1 MQMIHAYDRNYLEKA
16 KITMAYMLDYV
27 VYDLHYDIGEFF
39 QLFIETG
46 MARRFEKGDSRTIA
60 GCSGIELAR
69 EVLEKSGRFATA
81 EEPRYVANR
90 SREYWTGYVLAYYQ
104 WLSGKSFAEITAQVS
119 VEQIRELYS
128 PYHEMDIR
136 QFVER
141 MDELCQKAQPETR
154 LKVRRVESGLSQREL
169 AESAGV
175 PLRTL
180 QEYEQGRK
188 DISKAQVAYLIML
201 AKALCCDVEDLVE

>member
-1 MQMIHAYDRNYLEKA
+1 M
-16 KITMAYMLDYV
+16 
-27 VYDLHYDIGEFF
+27 
-39 QLFIETG
+39 
-46 MARRFEKGDSRTIA
+46 
-60 GCSGIELAR
+60 
-69 EVLEKSGRFATA
+69 
-81 EEPRYVANR
+81 
-90 SREYWTGYVLAYYQ
+90 AYYQ
-104 WLSGKSFAEITAQVS
+104 WETSLSFLEILES
-119 VEQIRELYS
+119 VPLDDIIRMYS

-136 QFVER
+136 QFAER

-169 AESAGV
+169 AESTGV

-201 AKALCCDVEDLVE
+201 AKALCCEVEDLVE

>member
-1 MQMIHAYDRNYLEKA
+1 MIRAYDRNYLEKA
-16 KITMAYMLDYV
+16 KTTMAHMLDYV
-27 VYDLHYDIGEFF
+27 VYDLHYDMGEFF

-46 MARRFEKGDSRTIA
+46 MARRFEKGDSHTIA

-69 EVLEKSGRFATA
+69 EVLEKSGRFSAT

-104 WLSGKSFAEITAQVS
+104 WYSGKSFAEITTQVS

-136 QFVER
+136 QFAER
-141 MDELCQKAQPETR
+141 MDELCQKAQPETK

-169 AESAGV
+169 AEITGV
-175 PLRTL
+175 TLRTL
-180 QEYEQGRK
+180 QEYEQERK

>member
-1 MQMIHAYDRNYLEKA
+1 MIHAYDKNYLEKA
-16 KITMAYMLDYV
+16 KTTMAHMLDYV
-27 VYDLHYDIGEFF
+27 VYDLHYDMGDFF
-39 QLFIETG
+39 QLFIESG

-60 GCSGIELAR
+60 GHSGVELAR
-69 EVLEKSGRFATA
+69 EVLERSGQTSVM
-81 EEPRYVANR
+81 EEPRYAANR

-104 WLSGKSFAEITAQVS
+104 WYSGKSFAEITAQVS

-136 QFVER
+136 QFAER

-169 AESAGV
+169 AESTGV

-188 DISKAQVAYLIML
+188 DISKAQVTYLIML
-201 AKALCCDVEDLVE
+201 AKALCCEVEDLVE

>member
-1 MQMIHAYDRNYLEKA
+1 MIHAYDRNYLEKA
-16 KITMAYMLDYV
+16 KTTMAHMLDYV
-27 VYDLHYDIGEFF
+27 VYDLHYDMGEFF
-39 QLFIETG
+39 QLFIESG
-46 MARRFEKGDSRTIA
+46 VARRFENGDSRTIA
-60 GCSGIELAR
+60 GHSGVELAR
-69 EVLEKSGRFATA
+69 EVLERRGRTSVM

-104 WLSGKSFAEITAQVS
+104 WYSGKSFAEITEQVS

-136 QFVER
+136 QFADR

-154 LKVRRVESGLSQREL
+154 LKLRRLDVGLSQREL

-201 AKALCCDVEDLVE
+201 ARALCCDVEDLVE

>member
-1 MQMIHAYDRNYLEKA
+1 MIHAYDRNYLEKA
-16 KITMAYMLDYV
+16 KITMAHMLDYV

-60 GCSGIELAR
+60 GRSGIELAR

-104 WLSGKSFAEITAQVS
+104 WLSGKSFAEITDKVS

-136 QFVER
+136 QFTER
-141 MDELCQKAQPETR
+141 MDELCQKAQSETR
-154 LKVRRVESGLSQREL
+154 LKARRVESGLSQREL

>member
-1 MQMIHAYDRNYLEKA
+1 MIHAYDRNYLEKA
-16 KITMAYMLDYV
+16 KTTMAYMLDYV

-46 MARRFEKGDSRTIA
+46 MARRFEKGDSRTVA

-104 WLSGKSFAEITAQVS
+104 WLSGKSFAEITDKVS

-136 QFVER
+136 QFTER

-201 AKALCCDVEDLVE
+201 AKALCCEVEDLVE

>member
-1 MQMIHAYDRNYLEKA
+1 MIHAYDRNYLEKA
-16 KITMAYMLDYV
+16 KTTMAHMLDYV
-27 VYDLHYDIGEFF
+27 VYDLQYDMGDFF
-39 QLFIETG
+39 QLFIESG

-104 WLSGKSFAEITAQVS
+104 WLSGKSFAEITDKVS

-136 QFVER
+136 QFTER

-201 AKALCCDVEDLVE
+201 AKALCCEVEDLVE